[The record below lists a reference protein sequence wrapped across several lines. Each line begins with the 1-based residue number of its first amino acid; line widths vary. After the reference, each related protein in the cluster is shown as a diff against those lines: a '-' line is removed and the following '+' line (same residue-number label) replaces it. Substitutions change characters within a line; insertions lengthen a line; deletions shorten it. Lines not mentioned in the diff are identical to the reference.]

1 MRMLSVL
8 GSAVL
13 ASAMLAVTGWSSF
26 RPPAAAAQ
34 APAQPGT
41 FPATW
46 ISGGAACATEPPFQV
61 HAYNADF
68 YILRQSLCTNY
79 EAPFL
84 YLIFGSQKAILFDS
98 GAGNAPVAATVQGVI
113 STWLAAHGQSSI
125 QLVVAHLHS
134 HGDHVAGDSQFQG
147 LPNTTVVG
155 TSLSSVQSF
164 FGFTQWPTQ
173 QVTYDLGGRVL
184 DVLAIPGHQAAHI
197 AVYDAA
203 TGILLTGDTVYPGR
217 LYVNGATSQGNWAVF
232 KASMQRLVDFGA
244 THPVQWVLGT
254 HIEIGNTAGV
264 LFPVGSTTHPN
275 EHVLQVTYR
284 SLRALNRALQALPTP
299 QLTYLSEFIIWPN
312 G

>member
-1 MRMLSVL
+1 MRTPVQLAIA
-8 GSAVL
+8 GAVVCL
-13 ASAMLAVTGWSSF
+13 AAALPSASAPLVQL
-26 RPPAAAAQ
+26 PL
-34 APAQPGT
+34 QPGT

-46 ISGGAACATEPPFQV
+46 IHGGPACGTEPAFQV
-61 HAYNADF
+61 HAYNPDF

-84 YLIFGSQKAILFDS
+84 YLIFGSQKAILFDT
-98 GAGNAPVAATVQGVI
+98 GAGNAPVQATVQGVI
-113 STWLAAHGQSSI
+113 DTWLAAHSQTSI

-134 HGDHVAGDSQFQG
+134 HGDHIAGDSQFQG
-147 LPNTTVVG
+147 QPNTTVVG

-197 AVYDAA
+197 AVYDRE
-203 TGILLTGDTVYPGR
+203 TGLLLTGDSLYPGR
-217 LYVNGATSQGNWAVF
+217 LYVNGATSQGNWAVY

-244 THPVQWVLGT
+244 TRPISWVLGT
-254 HIEIGNTAGV
+254 HIEMTTTAGV
-264 LFPVGSTTHPN
+264 DFPLGSTSHPN
-275 EHVLQVTYR
+275 EHVLQLRYR
-284 SLRALNRALQALPTP
+284 HLLLLNRALLSLPTP
-299 QLTYLSEFIIWPN
+299 QHVVLPEFIISPS